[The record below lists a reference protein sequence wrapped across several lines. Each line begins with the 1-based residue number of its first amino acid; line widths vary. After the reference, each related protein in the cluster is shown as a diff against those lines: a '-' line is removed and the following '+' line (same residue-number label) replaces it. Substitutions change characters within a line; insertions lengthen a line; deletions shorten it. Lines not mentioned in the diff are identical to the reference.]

1 MIIGMGG
8 SELAYGYECIPSPAM
23 HDIAKGVKASGSKRA
38 KYSRPRGWP
47 IMKHSMGAYVKRRGV
62 RKETKRT
69 SRAHQVTRQYWV
81 NVGRVMR

>member
-8 SELAYGYECIPSPAM
+8 SELAYGYECKPSPAM
-23 HDIAKGVKASGSKRA
+23 HDIAKGVKASGSTRA
-38 KYSRPRGWP
+38 KYSRSRGWP
-47 IMKHSMGAYVKRRGV
+47 EYKTSVAAYTKRRGV

-81 NVGRVMR
+81 NIGRIV